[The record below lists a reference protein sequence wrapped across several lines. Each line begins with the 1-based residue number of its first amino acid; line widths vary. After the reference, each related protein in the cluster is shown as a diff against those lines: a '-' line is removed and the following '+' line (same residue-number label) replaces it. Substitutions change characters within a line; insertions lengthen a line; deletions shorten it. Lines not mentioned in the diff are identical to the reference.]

1 MYWGVMNWYW
11 HIDSMAM
18 SCNVLYIELHSVIVC
33 SVVENMPPVVLTDEE
48 ICLEVVE
55 RSDRAR

>member
-1 MYWGVMNWYW
+1 MNACCQCP
-11 HIDSMAM
+11 IDCAY
-18 SCNVLYIELHSVIVC
+18 CDYVC

-55 RSDRAR
+55 RSGNVS

>member
-1 MYWGVMNWYW
+1 MTSEYWLGADCLVR
-11 HIDSMAM
+11 
-18 SCNVLYIELHSVIVC
+18 VLLCVC

-55 RSDRAR
+55 RSDSAR